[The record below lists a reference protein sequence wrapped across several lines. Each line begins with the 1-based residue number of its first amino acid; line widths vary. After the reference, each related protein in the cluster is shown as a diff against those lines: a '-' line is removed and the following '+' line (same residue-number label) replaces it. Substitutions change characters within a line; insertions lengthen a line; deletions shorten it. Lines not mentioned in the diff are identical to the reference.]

1 MRLISTLV
9 LNQVLVDSRERR
21 VGMESGEII
30 RWRSELQVDGMV
42 EWVPAFGDLCI
53 TVIPA
58 PEPESKGGNLGL
70 NLMSIL
76 PNMVSHQ

>member
-1 MRLISTLV
+1 MGPRPPSSRGQDFDARTTGGGGRPLLRRGRMGGMR
-9 LNQVLVDSRERR
+9 
-21 VGMESGEII
+21 
-30 RWRSELQVDGMV
+30 DG
-42 EWVPAFGDLCI
+42 WILAAGDLCI

-58 PEPESKGGNLGL
+58 PEPESRGGNLGL